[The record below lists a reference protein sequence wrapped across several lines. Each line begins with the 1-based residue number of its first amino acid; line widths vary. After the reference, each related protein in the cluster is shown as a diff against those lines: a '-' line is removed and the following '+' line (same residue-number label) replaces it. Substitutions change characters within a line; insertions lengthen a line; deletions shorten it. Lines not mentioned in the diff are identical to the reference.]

1 MVDASANAKGLREKE
16 LPPATSRKPMT
27 TRATKRA
34 GRPKRDDRFRQLT
47 ALANEGNAEA
57 AADLWREYGF
67 EFGKEE
73 A

>member
-1 MVDASANAKGLREKE
+1 
-16 LPPATSRKPMT
+16 MT

-47 ALANEGNAEA
+47 ALAKEGNAEA
-57 AADLWREYGF
+57 AADLWREYGI